1 MARKI
6 RFPLKMQN
14 GADVRTIEELRE
26 NFDLESVLGYYA
38 NGKLATWLS
47 DRYYDAEAEK
57 IKSID
62 HNSKDLNKQICE
74 IIGVECVEES
84 TETDL
89 EAIKLRNERIATL
102 RQITDDEEIIKNVD
116 SVAFDQDELFDL
128 LDDNT
133 EVIYLF
139 GEKFSVPLGK
149 GNVKY
154 VGVNNPLV
162 LLGTENFKSY
172 EDNNI
177 LFKNVRFE
185 DKINLLLKKDEPTK
199 PEYDKKQI
207 EEWLLNDVTEIGYI
221 NVVELMYT
229 IFKGKVYFLKYTGDD
244 KYVSLYSADFDGKNQ
259 KPVECPEPVKIYNSF
274 DFSESRANKQKIIDE
289 YKNCFGHTNDYLYYF
304 QPYLRS
310 LLFDFDNDT
319 IIKKREFVSPI
330 KILRKLDN
338 KLICEFDYEG
348 SYENYLENYL
358 KSEIIT
364 YDFDKA
370 GDELFLHPTEILIA
384 KGAKNSFIYHEEKI
398 YYIMLTCNYTDG
410 CVDINKL
417 KNDYW
422 DKIIHTCWR
431 NNNYEA
437 NIGSSYHKKCDYEK
451 YFNDYFI
458 RQESNFI
465 KDIAIW
471 LCYYDFTNSTN
482 KKALLVDN
490 FYLWASGSGGIS
502 NVKYENGCY
511 CFYYGNKGEAL
522 IRSGEN
528 GIENYYT
535 SFGKDYQVEI

>member
-1 MARKI
+1 MENNNFFTIQELIMARKI

-319 IIKKREFVSPI
+319 IIKK
-330 KILRKLDN
+330 
-338 KLICEFDYEG
+338 
-348 SYENYLENYL
+348 ENL
-358 KSEIIT
+358 
-364 YDFDKA
+364 
-370 GDELFLHPTEILIA
+370 
-384 KGAKNSFIYHEEKI
+384 
-398 YYIMLTCNYTDG
+398 
-410 CVDINKL
+410 
-417 KNDYW
+417 
-422 DKIIHTCWR
+422 
-431 NNNYEA
+431 
-437 NIGSSYHKKCDYEK
+437 
-451 YFNDYFI
+451 
-458 RQESNFI
+458 
-465 KDIAIW
+465 
-471 LCYYDFTNSTN
+471 
-482 KKALLVDN
+482 
-490 FYLWASGSGGIS
+490 
-502 NVKYENGCY
+502 
-511 CFYYGNKGEAL
+511 
-522 IRSGEN
+522 
-528 GIENYYT
+528 
-535 SFGKDYQVEI
+535 